1 MFLQISPLHA
11 YIQYIVSL
19 IMVRLSN
26 KVALDVQSLLRRLK
40 PSQTDGEMS
49 LNEYMNLELKLGAL
63 KLVRDVLGVKTGET
77 ALIYGDTSSDL
88 RVMEATAEAAYS
100 LGAIPV
106 TIRYETR
113 LRPGIEPPRPLAAAM
128 CNADVLIEYAMSY
141 ILYTNAFWDAVNRGN
156 VRFIILTGMDVDM
169 MVRCVSRVDY
179 VKMVQLGERL
189 VELTKNASKFRV
201 TSPAGT
207 DFNVT
212 VDKEMVRHSGRIITE
227 PSSQWATLG
236 GQASFAPVWGS
247 ANGTVVFDGCVW
259 PPDEVNVL
267 REPMNLTVKD
277 SRIAKI
283 EGGAQASMFERWLR
297 SLEDPH
303 MFDLVH
309 VSYGFN
315 PGVKKISGRI
325 LEDERVFGGVEM
337 GIGSYRGR
345 PAKGHT
351 DGVML
356 NPSVWLDGRQIE
368 NEGKYVEPKLLELS
382 RQLGV

>member
-1 MFLQISPLHA
+1 
-11 YIQYIVSL
+11 
-19 IMVRLSN
+19 
-26 KVALDVQSLLRRLK
+26 
-40 PSQTDGEMS
+40 MS
-49 LNEYMNLELKLGAL
+49 SNEYMNLELKLGAL
-63 KLVRDVLGVKTGET
+63 KLVRDVLGVKNGESV
-77 ALIYGDTSSDL
+77 LIYGDTSSDP
-88 RVMEATAEAAYS
+88 RVMEATAEATYG
-100 LGAIPV
+100 LGGEPV

-113 LRPGIEPPRPLAAAM
+113 IRPGIEPPKPLAAAM
-128 CNADVLIEYAMSY
+128 CAADVIIEYSASY
-141 ILYTNAFWDAVNRGN
+141 ILYTKAFWDAMNRGC

-169 MVRCVSRVDY
+169 MVRCISRVDY

-189 VELTKNASKFRV
+189 VELTQNASRFRV

-207 DFNVT
+207 DLSVT
-212 VDKEMVRHSGRIITE
+212 IDKEMVRHSGRIIKE
-227 PSSQWATLG
+227 PSGQWATLG

-247 ANGTVVFDGCVW
+247 ANGTVIFDGCIW
-259 PPDEVNVL
+259 PPDEVNIL
-267 REPMNLTVKD
+267 REPVKLTVRE

-283 EGGAQASMFERWLR
+283 EGGVQAAMFERWLQ

-315 PGVKKISGRI
+315 PGVRRITGRI

-356 NPSVWLDGRQIE
+356 NPSVWLDGKPIE
-368 NEGKYVEPKLLELS
+368 NEGKYADPTLAEFS